1 MQYNENKFE
10 NVGKFNKIDLWRN
23 GKNINRYVKNYEIG
37 DFLDLAFKKHILSKL
52 TENTEQ
58 VIM

>member
-1 MQYNENKFE
+1 MKKWKKYY
-10 NVGKFNKIDLWRN
+10 
-23 GKNINRYVKNYEIG
+23 RYVKNYEIG